1 MKQKTTIKAITL
13 KGVYTG
19 SNSGYLACKKII
31 KNIKNMYFIYAF
43 EYQSMKKIYVF
54 F

>member
-31 KNIKNMYFIYAF
+31 ENIKTH
-43 EYQSMKKIYVF
+43 VF
-54 F
+54 YMCFGIPKYE